1 MDRERKRK
9 KRDGRDR
16 VGRPKVREIEDV
28 KECEKVWRERERGER
43 ERMERKRISEAG
55 EECEGEFG
63 LKVR

>member
-16 VGRPKVREIEDV
+16 EWGGQKVREIEDV

-63 LKVR
+63 LK